1 MVHPVSQEAFVSH
14 NPMVSSHLKRVFA
27 AAACSLLCSQTVLAQ
42 TPPTGSPPNSS
53 KMDAKVMQ
61 LQQTDVK
68 QGTGAEATKGK
79 AVIVHYTGWLYDP
92 AAPGQKGAKFDSSR
106 DRQAPFGFV
115 LGAGK
120 VIRGWDE
127 GVVGMKVG
135 GQRTLVIPPDM
146 AYGSRGAG
154 GVIPPDATL
163 IFDVELIE
171 VKG

>member
-1 MVHPVSQEAFVSH
+1 MSH
-14 NPMVSSHLKRVFA
+14 NPVVSSYLKRVLA
-27 AAACSLLCSQTVLAQ
+27 AAACSVLCSQIALAQ
-42 TPPTGSPPNSS
+42 TPPAGSPPISS

-61 LQQTDVK
+61 LQKTDVK

-106 DRQAPFGFV
+106 DRQVPFGFV